1 LKSGVDIIHLS
12 CHGIEKGG
20 KTSLALE
27 PSAFDSKN
35 EIGTLYKVD
44 EDRLKFCV
52 RDGI

>member
-1 LKSGVDIIHLS
+1 MKAGVDIIHLS

-27 PSAFDSKN
+27 PSAFFDSKN

-44 EDRLKFCV
+44 E
-52 RDGI
+52 